1 MLDIESFT
9 AYLNKLLLS
18 PIRVKTIKLHHIA
31 RLQAGRCSI
40 ELGFILT
47 DLLTD
52 YERISDHCS
61 NIAVAV
67 IELQHD
73 ALDSHRYLNEM
84 KRDSDAFRMMF
95 EEFSEKYKLP
105 ESAFA
110 HRSGDSCSPTAS

>member
-1 MLDIESFT
+1 MTHL
-9 AYLNKLLLS
+9 
-18 PIRVKTIKLHHIA
+18 A

-40 ELGFILT
+40 ELGFILS

-52 YERISDHCS
+52 FERVSDHCS

-84 KRDSDAFRMMF
+84 KRDSEAFREMSAGF
-95 EEFSEKYKLP
+95 REKYTLP
-105 ESAFA
+105 QSAYT
-110 HRSGDSCSPTAS
+110 RRQTE